1 MATLESGFNPTYS
14 ENASIL
20 TGNPNRVT
28 VEVEDTIDRDFWSD
42 LLGVEEL
49 SPFLWYF
56 RGT

>member
-28 VEVEDTIDRDFWSD
+28 VEVEDTIDREYNDGSVLF
-42 LLGVEEL
+42 
-49 SPFLWYF
+49 Y
-56 RGT
+56 RY